1 MDETHGGKIMR
12 YIGAILSLALL
23 LAFAGCSNKDET
35 AGATNTEGPDKTASV
50 NEMDGNNPNK
60 TAPLGEPILNTD
72 GAGGEAGK
80 AETKTEDAQSEV
92 GKEITTPSGLKY
104 IDLIIG
110 DGEMPKPGDVV
121 VVHYVGT
128 LKDGTKFDS
137 SRDRK
142 DPLGFYLGRGE
153 VIKGWEEGVATM
165 KVGGKRK
172 LIIPPDLGYGSQDK
186 GKIPPNSTLYFEV
199 ELLSVTR

>member
-1 MDETHGGKIMR
+1 MR
-12 YIGAILSLALL
+12 YITVVLSLALL
-23 LAFAGCSNKDET
+23 LALTGCSSKDEA
-35 AGATNTEGPDKTASV
+35 AGTSNTQGPDKTAAV
-50 NEMDGNNPNK
+50 NEMEGNNPNK

-80 AETKTEDAQSEV
+80 AETKTEDAKGEA
-92 GKEITTPSGLKY
+92 GKEVTTASGLKY
-104 IDLIIG
+104 IDLKIG
-110 DGEMPKPGDVV
+110 TGDTPKQGDVV

-137 SRDRK
+137 SRDRGE
-142 DPLGFYLGRGE
+142 PFGFYLGKGE
-153 VIKGWEEGVATM
+153 VIKGWDEGVATM

-172 LIIPPDLGYGSQDK
+172 LIIPPDLGYGSQNM

-199 ELLSVTR
+199 ELLSITK